1 MSSAL
6 AVNCASTISKPA
18 NSKLLLRNELPVL
31 TGFDMNDRGTEDAV
45 KRDDAGQVGA
55 PQPPGI
61 THPSFTVVAVKS
73 LNGRIIIHG

>member
-1 MSSAL
+1 MNRADGWDGRKMSFPT
-6 AVNCASTISKPA
+6 AS
-18 NSKLLLRNELPVL
+18 RNERPVL
-31 TGFDMNDRGTEDAV
+31 AGFNMDDRGTEDAV
-45 KRDDAGQVGA
+45 KRDDACQVGA